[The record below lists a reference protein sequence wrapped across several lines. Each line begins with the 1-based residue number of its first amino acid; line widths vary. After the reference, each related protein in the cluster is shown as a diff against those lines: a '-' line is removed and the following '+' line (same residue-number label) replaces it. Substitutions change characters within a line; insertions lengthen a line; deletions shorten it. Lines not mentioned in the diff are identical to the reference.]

1 MFKPKSRASAT
12 TEYAL
17 ILGTVFLS
25 LIGMNIYLKRGIQ
38 ARVKDLTTHF
48 IVQDLYEGRAVGD
61 RWHQFDGGGNSM
73 SAADITFAST
83 QAQRTANQQSTEEV
97 SQGTTRIAN
106 ETSVA
111 EGWEDL
117 LPTPAPPAP

>member
-1 MFKPKSRASAT
+1 MHRPKSRASAI

-25 LIGMNIYLKRGIQ
+25 LVGMNIYLKRGIQ

-48 IVQDLYEGRAVGD
+48 IVQDLYEGRAPAD
-61 RWHQFDGGGNSM
+61 QRHQFVGGNSR
-73 SAADITFAST
+73 SAADITFTGT
-83 QAQRTANQQSTEEV
+83 QAQRTANNQSTDEV
-97 SQGTTRIAN
+97 TQGTARSAS
-106 ETSVA
+106 ETSVS

-117 LPTPAPPAP
+117 LPVP

>member
-1 MFKPKSRASAT
+1 MFKPKSKASAT

-25 LIGMNIYLKRGIQ
+25 LIGMNTYLKRGIQ

-48 IVQDLYEGRAVGD
+48 IVQDLYEGKAPADQR
-61 RWHQFDGGGNSM
+61 HQFVAGNSD
-73 SAADITFAST
+73 SNAEVTVAST
-83 QAQRTANQQSTEEV
+83 QVQRTANQQSTEEV
-97 SQGTTRIAN
+97 SQDITRSAN
-106 ETSVA
+106 ETGVS

-117 LPTPAPPAP
+117 LPPP

>member
-1 MFKPKSRASAT
+1 MYRPKSRASAT

-48 IVQDLYEGRAVGD
+48 IVRDLYEGRAPAD
-61 RWHQFDGGGNSM
+61 LRHQFDGGSNSM
-73 SAADITFAST
+73 SAADVIVAST
-83 QAQRTANQQSTEEV
+83 QVQRTANQQSTEEV
-97 SQGTTRIAN
+97 SQDITRSAN
-106 ETSVA
+106 ETGVS

-117 LPTPAPPAP
+117 LPPP